1 MSGIKKNRIWASV
14 LQEQTLCET
23 ISKISGLDT
32 DDNKVKREVETYG
45 IHREIDEKISK
56 SKNIKKSKKKKKKRL
71 EKNKKSNSLKNNLQK
86 LNTTILN
93 QIKNDYVN
101 ERDKSLVVHDNT
113 CNEIIKF
120 DESKNRDYIK
130 ANEFD
135 SDEIV
140 CKEIVKQ
147 LEEKKS
153 DLISKYK
160 F

>member
-1 MSGIKKNRIWASV
+1 MSGIKKNRIWSSV

-23 ISKISGLDT
+23 ITKISELDT

-45 IHREIDEKISK
+45 IHREID
-56 SKNIKKSKKKKKKRL
+56 KKTSKKKKKKRL

-101 ERDKSLVVHDNT
+101 ERDTSLAVHDNT
-113 CNEIIKF
+113 CNEIKF